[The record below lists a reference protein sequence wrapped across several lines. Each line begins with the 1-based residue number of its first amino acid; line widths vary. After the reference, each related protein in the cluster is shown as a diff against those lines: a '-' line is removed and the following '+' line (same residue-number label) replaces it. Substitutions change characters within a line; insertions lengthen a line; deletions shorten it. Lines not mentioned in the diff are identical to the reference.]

1 MMNMIV
7 PRVDVVSSTIRA
19 SGVLVTESTGEA
31 DRPMNDWYAVHVL
44 ATRAVADGVL
54 ELRLGHPDG
63 QALPAW
69 EPGAHLDVQ
78 TPAGVRQYSL
88 CGDPADG
95 TYTIAVLRE
104 DAGRGGSRGLHDMA
118 APGAELRVLGPKN
131 HFPLV
136 EDAEDYLLI
145 AGGIG
150 ITPIRAMA
158 DRLARSGAR
167 WRLHYG
173 GRSRGSMA
181 YADELQDLGG
191 ERVRLCPQD
200 TDGLLDLDRILDG
213 VGPGTVVYCCGP
225 APLLDAVADAVAASP
240 ARELRVERFTGPS
253 APTPEPGGAPAD
265 DAGAPTSFVVE
276 LAASG
281 GSVEVGPD
289 RSILEAVRSAGVDVI
304 SSCEEGWC
312 GTCETRVL
320 AGVPLHRDDV
330 LTPSEQASNEV
341 MMICVGRSCSERLV
355 LDL

>member
-1 MMNMIV
+1 
-7 PRVDVVSSTIRA
+7 
-19 SGVLVTESTGEA
+19 
-31 DRPMNDWYAVHVL
+31 MNDWYAVRVV
-44 ATRAVADGVL
+44 ATREVADGVL
-54 ELRLGHPDG
+54 ELRLVRPDG
-63 QALPAW
+63 QALPDW

-88 CGDPADG
+88 CGDPADN

-104 DAGRGGSRGLHDMA
+104 ETGRGGSRALHDLA
-118 APGAELRVLGPKN
+118 APGVELQVLGPRN

-150 ITPIRAMA
+150 VTPIRAMA
-158 DRLARSGAR
+158 DRLARTGAR

-173 GRSRGSMA
+173 GRSRASMA
-181 YADELQDLGG
+181 YADELLDLGG
-191 ERVRLCPQD
+191 DVVRLYPQD
-200 TDGLLDLDRILDG
+200 TDGLLDLGAILAEA
-213 VGPGTVVYCCGP
+213 GPGTVVYCCGP
-225 APLLDAVADAVAASP
+225 APLLDAAAGAVAASP
-240 ARELRVERFTGPS
+240 ARELRVERFTGPT
-253 APTPEPGGAPAD
+253 APMPEPGGAPAD
-265 DAGAPTSFVVE
+265 DAVTPTSFVVE

-320 AGVPLHRDDV
+320 AGVPLHRDEV